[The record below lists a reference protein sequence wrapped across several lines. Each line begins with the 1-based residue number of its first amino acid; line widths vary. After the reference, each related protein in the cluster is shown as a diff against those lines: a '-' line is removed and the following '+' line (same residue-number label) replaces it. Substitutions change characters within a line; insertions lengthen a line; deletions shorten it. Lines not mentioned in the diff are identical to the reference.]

1 MGKEKRK
8 KIKHEGKQ
16 EVEPID
22 VPQNSNLWKRREMQ
36 CHISVIQSNL
46 VISNLDNSFPWIAC
60 NKKLVHIR
68 FDLNLSNIL
77 RLQSSIFRVQVWY

>member
-1 MGKEKRK
+1 MWYTYRQAHGKREKK

-60 NKKLVHIR
+60 T
-68 FDLNLSNIL
+68 
-77 RLQSSIFRVQVWY
+77 Y